1 MADLKT
7 QTPAT
12 ALPANGFLFGADAQS
27 ETDPDLYSVDVV
39 AARMAQTT
47 AITDAIAA
55 QVPDLS
61 NYPTETEM
69 NTAIADAL
77 ADYPSFA
84 DMGEIVPAT
93 YDQAGVQAAINTA
106 VANCLAGSGPRRV
119 AFYENFIGSGGVR
132 AGNSVTNAPANMRIK
147 GLELYFAPGVTTKKA
162 SADFD
167 TANWNDLFEF
177 IYCEGLTIRG
187 GEHIGRVNDT
197 YYEDV
202 IIPFGGTAVNG
213 ATVNGTPQTGFL
225 FGDDGFR
232 FFSCDDLLMIDM
244 KLRNYGDA
252 AWRITPLTN
261 DVEELAGSYGAQR
274 VRIVNCRVFNS
285 FQTST
290 TNTSGTTMACPIDY
304 WMLNVHSERINSNK
318 WAHRGENKRSRGLY
332 LVNCTSQT
340 ALTGYEIDGYSQVFM
355 QGCNI
360 RNPRSFGI
368 SYVSNDTVSGVSS
381 LGPDILKI
389 TDCHVEASPTMAT
402 GFRIEPDIQGS
413 GNACPSV
420 MLQNC
425 SFEGGA
431 GWTGTAVGATTDAA
445 GYAIGATVINLA
457 SAGTGAIA
465 VGNYIKFGSGAD
477 AYLVTVGDADVSGGG
492 SVTIAAPGLRVAIP
506 ASATAI
512 AFPNTVAASLNG
524 KFTDLHADI
533 HLKAF
538 TGLIGIQARLRESQ
552 GVYLK
557 VSGDMPRN
565 DGVGHL
571 VTLERKS
578 ASGVYTSATQL
589 EDCTI
594 DLGRCKTGTINRFML
609 VDGVSRLTLKGSA
622 NGSPAAIIFTNTAFG
637 CDDLLV
643 QGADFRT
650 TGSAGMIFNTIRRGF
665 ITNSIIGCASTTPI
679 TINSTCA
686 GIEVTDSV
694 KNVNLTGGNVA
705 WATGGDGRGITNS
718 QGFAMTSATRTGVNV
733 DVTLTHG
740 AGGTDFTVP
749 TNARRAFEFIRN
761 SDGAKFAI
769 NSVSRQSATVC
780 RFVLASDPGSA
791 GTLVCYDRQIF
802 NFLNGAAFSNTAD
815 RLTDNS
821 TAFALLKAGAVA
833 VSVVGGGLIGTPIGL
848 LLSLTYAS

>member
-7 QTPAT
+7 QTPDT
-12 ALPANGFLFGADAQS
+12 TLPATGYLIGADAQS
-27 ETDPDLYSVDVV
+27 DTDPAIYTVDAV

-69 NTAIADAL
+69 NTAISAAL
-77 ADYPSFA
+77 VGLPTFA
-84 DMGEIVPAT
+84 DMGEVVPASPYT
-93 YDQAGVQAAINTA
+93 QATVQAAIDTA

-119 AFYENFIGSGGVR
+119 AFYENFTGSGGVR
-132 AGNSVTNAPANMRIK
+132 AGHSVTNAPANMRIK

-167 TANWNDLFEF
+167 TANWNTLFEF

-202 IIPFGGTAVNG
+202 IIPFGGSAPNG
-213 ATVNGTPQTGFL
+213 ATVGGNPLTGFL

-232 FFSCDDLLMIDM
+232 FFSCDDLLLTDM
-244 KLRNYGDA
+244 QLRNYGDS

-261 DVEELAGSYGAQR
+261 DVEEAAGIYGSQR
-274 VRIVNCRVFNS
+274 VRILNCRVFNS
-285 FQTST
+285 LQTST

-304 WMLNVHSERINSNK
+304 WMVNVHSERINSNK
-318 WAHRGENKRSRGLY
+318 WAHRGSGKKSRGLY
-332 LVNCTSQT
+332 LLSCTSVS

-360 RNPRSFGI
+360 RTPRSFGV
-368 SYVSNDTVSGVSS
+368 SFVSNDTVSGVSS
-381 LGPDILKI
+381 LGPDVLKI
-389 TDCHVEASPTMAT
+389 TDCHIEASPTMAT
-402 GFRIEPDIQGS
+402 GYRIDPDIQGS

-420 MLQNC
+420 TLQNC
-425 SFEGGA
+425 TFEGGT
-431 GWTGTAVGATTDAA
+431 GWTGTAVGATTDAT
-445 GYAIGATVINLA
+445 GYAIGATTITLA
-457 SAGTGAIA
+457 SAGTGAIN
-465 VGNYIKFGSGAD
+465 VGNYIKFGSSSY
-477 AYLVTVGDADVSGGG
+477 AYLVTAGDADVSNGGT
-492 SVTIAAPGLRVAIP
+492 VTIAAPGLRVAIP
-506 ASATAI
+506 TSATAI
-512 AFPNTVAASLNG
+512 AFPNTVAASFNG
-524 KFTDLHADI
+524 KFSDLHADI
-533 HLKAF
+533 HLKSF
-538 TGLIGIQARLRESQ
+538 TGLIGIQALMRETQ
-552 GVYLK
+552 GAYLK
-557 VSGDMPRN
+557 VSGDYPRN

-571 VTLERKS
+571 VTVERKA

-589 EDCTI
+589 EDVTI

-609 VDGVSRLTLKGSA
+609 VDGVSRLKLTGSA
-622 NGSPAAIIFTNTAFG
+622 YGSAAAIIFTNTTFG

-650 TGSAGMIFNTIRRGF
+650 TGGAGLILNTIRRGF
-665 ITNSIIGCASTTPI
+665 ITDSILGCASTTPI

-686 GIEVTDSV
+686 GIEITDSV

-705 WATGGDGRGITNS
+705 WATGGDGRGVTNS
-718 QGFAMTSATRTGVNV
+718 QGFVMASASRSGVNV

-761 SDGAKFAI
+761 SDGVKFAI
-769 NSVSRQSATVC
+769 SSVSRQSATVC

-821 TAFALLKAGAVA
+821 TALALLKAGTVA
-833 VSVVGGGLIGTPIGL
+833 VSVAGLLGQPIGML
-848 LLSLTYAS
+848 LALTYAS

>member
-1 MADLKT
+1 MPEMTTLADD
-7 QTPAT
+7 AT
-12 ALPANGFLFGADAQS
+12 LPADGYLIGADSKAAS
-27 ETDPDLYSVDVV
+27 APSMYPLPVV
-39 AARMAQTT
+39 AA
-47 AITDAIAA
+47 AIGASDAVNDAIDAGVAA
-55 QVPDLS
+55 ALVPYSTTVD
-61 NYPTETEM
+61 M
-69 NTAIADAL
+69 NTAIAAAL

-84 DMGEIVPAT
+84 DMGEVVPAT

-119 AFYENFIGSGGVR
+119 AFYENFTGTGGVR
-132 AGNSVTNAPANMRIK
+132 AGHSVTNAPANMRIK

-167 TANWNDLFEF
+167 TANWNTLFEF

-213 ATVNGTPQTGFL
+213 ATVGGVAQTGFL

-232 FFSCDDLLMIDM
+232 FFSCDDLLLIDM
-244 KLRNYGDA
+244 QLRNYGDS

-261 DVEELAGSYGAQR
+261 DVEEAAGVYGSQR
-274 VRIVNCRVFNS
+274 VRIVNSRVFNS
-285 FQTST
+285 LQTST

-304 WMLNVHSERINSNK
+304 WMVNVHSERINSNK
-318 WAHRGENKRSRGLY
+318 WAHRGAGKKSKGLY
-332 LVNCTSQT
+332 LLNCTSVS

-360 RNPRSFGI
+360 RTPRTFGVSF
-368 SYVSNDTVSGVSS
+368 VSNDTVSGVSS
-381 LGPDILKI
+381 LGPDVLKI
-389 TDCHVEASPTMAT
+389 TDCHIEASPTMST
-402 GFRIEPDIQGS
+402 GYRIDPDIQGS

-425 SFEGGA
+425 GFEGGS
-431 GWTGTAVGATTDAA
+431 GWTGTAVGATTDAT
-445 GYAIGATVINLA
+445 GYAIGATTITLA
-457 SAGTGAIA
+457 SAGTGAIN
-465 VGNYIKFGSGAD
+465 VGNYIKFGSSSY
-477 AYLVTVGDADVSGGG
+477 AYLVTAGDADVSNGGT
-492 SVTIAAPGLRVAIP
+492 VTIAAPGLRVAIA

-512 AFPNTVAASLNG
+512 AFPNTIAASFNG
-524 KFTDLHADI
+524 KFSDLHADI
-533 HLKAF
+533 HLKSF
-538 TGLIGIQARLRESQ
+538 TGLIGIQALLRETQ

-557 VSGDMPRN
+557 VSGDYPRN
-565 DGVGHL
+565 DSVGHL
-571 VTLERKS
+571 VTVERKA
-578 ASGVYTSATQL
+578 ASGVYTSATQI
-589 EDCTI
+589 EDVTI

-609 VDGVSRLTLKGSA
+609 VDGISRLKLTGSA
-622 NGSPAAIIFTNTAFG
+622 TGSAAAIIFTNTAFG

-650 TGSAGMIFNTIRRGF
+650 TGSAGLILNTIRRGL
-665 ITNSIIGCASTTPI
+665 ITGSILGCASTTPV

-686 GIEVTDSV
+686 GVRVTSANEMLNLTSGVNHANGGDRGVTDS
-694 KNVNLTGGNVA
+694 
-705 WATGGDGRGITNS
+705 
-718 QGFAMTSATRTGVNV
+718 QGFVMASASRTGVNV
-733 DVTLTHG
+733 DVTVTHG
-740 AGGTDFTVP
+740 AGGSDFTVP

-769 NSVSRQSATVC
+769 SSVSRQSATVC

-791 GTLVCYDRQIF
+791 GILVCYDERFF
-802 NFLNGAAFSNTAD
+802 NFLNGAAFSSPAD

-821 TAFALLKAGAVA
+821 TAFALLKAGTVA
-833 VSVVGGGLIGTPIGL
+833 VSVVGGLVGTPIGL